1 MFLCLCGIISVMMTR
16 VLTGLLTFVVP
27 YSMTGSFVFAFV
39 CLFVWT
45 HSVLRRAMSV
55 PYGVQE
61 QLANVRLYSCT
72 TKAKMT
78 MMYCLFVYLLLCVNT
93 IINVWLGSLWSCLP
107 LEIRKGCKHYCCHP
121 LQFHKIYE
129 SPINR
134 AVCQLSSI
142 PGATAQLIACTWATK
157 VFSQS

>member
-1 MFLCLCGIISVMMTR
+1 M
-16 VLTGLLTFVVP
+16 
-27 YSMTGSFVFAFV
+27 
-39 CLFVWT
+39 
-45 HSVLRRAMSV
+45 

-61 QLANVRLYSCT
+61 QLANVRWYLRT
-72 TKAKMT
+72 TTMT
-78 MMYCLFVYLLLCVNT
+78 MMYCLFVYLFVNLCGRLHKCMNA
-93 IINVWLGSLWSCLP
+93 IMCSRWSCLP
-107 LEIRKGCKHYCCHP
+107 LEIAKGCKHYCCHP

-142 PGATAQLIACTWATK
+142 PGATAHLIACTWATK